1 MLLYIFNYIFHIWN
15 LTYVTN
21 SSNKYTLVQSA
32 TEMALVCDHFIQVST
47 VEKLHEYFD
56 AEGLLELALKL
67 QETVVDL
74 HTGRC

>member
-1 MLLYIFNYIFHIWN
+1 
-15 LTYVTN
+15 
-21 SSNKYTLVQSA
+21 
-32 TEMALVCDHFIQVST
+32 MALVCEHFSQVYT